1 LMTASTLAAETS
13 AKPAISFFER
23 YLTVWVAAC
32 IVIGIGLGQLLPGFF
47 QDVANLEVAKVN
59 IPVGVLIWVMI
70 IPMLLKIDFGA
81 LNQVGGQAVLDGVT
95 WVDFYSPHICAVP
108 ASRTIGQ
115 LCGWAHPACGRAVHS
130 HGLCMESTLQR

>member
-1 LMTASTLAAETS
+1 MTASTLAAETS

-32 IVIGIGLGQLLPGFF
+32 IVIGIGLGELLPGFF

-70 IPMLLKIDFGA
+70 ILMLLKFDFGA
-81 LNQVGGQAVLDGVT
+81 LNQVTSHWRGIGVT
-95 WVDFYSPHICAVP
+95 PFIN
-108 ASRTIGQ
+108 
-115 LCGWAHPACGRAVHS
+115 
-130 HGLCMESTLQR
+130 